1 MLRVFL
7 VGAMHL
13 CIPFW
18 KDLLKPIQ
26 RLSCVNLSIIFL
38 LDKCFWNIG
47 TSHIIWDANKLTGF
61 YITGTMALVS
71 QIFQKTFYFK
81 TISLKEISL
90 DFFLMVNSRIIVFA
104 NISKYE
110 CLSFCQR
117 KQVKQ
122 RKYATVER
130 YSSQDGLA

>member
-7 VGAMHL
+7 VGAVHL
-13 CIPFW
+13 CFPFW
-18 KDLLKPIQ
+18 KDFLKPIQ

-38 LDKCFWNIG
+38 LDKCFWIIG
-47 TSHIIWDANKLTGF
+47 TSHIFWDANKLTGF
-61 YITGTMALVS
+61 YIAGTMALVS

-81 TISLKEISL
+81 TISLKEISQ

-110 CLSFCQR
+110 CLIKLLSKKASKAKKVCNCW
-117 KQVKQ
+117 KI
-122 RKYATVER
+122 
-130 YSSQDGLA
+130 